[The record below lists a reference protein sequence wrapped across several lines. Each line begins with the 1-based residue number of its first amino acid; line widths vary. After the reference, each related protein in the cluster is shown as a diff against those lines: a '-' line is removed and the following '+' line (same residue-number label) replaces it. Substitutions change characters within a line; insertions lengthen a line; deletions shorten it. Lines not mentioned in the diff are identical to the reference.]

1 MLRFKQFLVE
11 GISKNLPIIPNSTK
25 TWEDFARRYSRGDL
39 DLNPSTNPFLYY
51 TGSAYTQYNEFLRD
65 PDGYASK
72 PNFSKFPDTIPKD
85 VDDLTSHFNKHAIT
99 LDKPLTVYRGISVDP
114 DYWEDILQKSREGRY
129 FIDPAFMST
138 TLNKYMIPKHLRG
151 SMHSR
156 TVPKILQINIP
167 ANTRFLPNTV
177 ELPFI
182 RGENELILGRDTP
195 LEIKP
200 SDRSTFFPRT
210 TYSKNVDIH
219 QANVMPSVESNISKN
234 WPKLLRPMS
243 KLAKAIP
250 VVGTA
255 ASVAA
260 MAQRA
265 QAGDYVGAGL
275 EAASEIADY
284 IPAVGTAASL
294 GIQGYLADRDMP
306 EEEKKKNNQIRAN
319 QNLRT
324 IAQSMKQNF

>member
-11 GISKNLPIIPNSTK
+11 GISKNLPFIPRSTK

-39 DLNPSTNPFLYY
+39 DLDPSTNPFLYY
-51 TGSAYTQYNEFLRD
+51 TGNMSSLYNSFLRD
-65 PDGYASK
+65 PAGYYARESK
-72 PNFSKFPDTIPKD
+72 FSKFPSTIAKE
-85 VDDLTSHFNKHAIT
+85 VDDLTSHFNKHAVT

-114 DYWEDILQKSREGRY
+114 DYWEDILQKSREGKY
-129 FIDPAFMST
+129 FTDPGFTST
-138 TLNKYMIPKHLRG
+138 TLNKNWIPRHVYG
-151 SMHSR
+151 YTDSR

-167 ANTRFLPNTV
+167 ANTKFLPTAWGG
-177 ELPFI
+177 PFT

-200 SDRSTFFPRT
+200 TKRSTSFS
-210 TYSKNVDIH
+210 SKNVVDIH
-219 QANVMPSVESNISKN
+219 QANVMPSVEPNISKD
-234 WPKLLRPMS
+234 WPKLLKPMS
-243 KLAKAIP
+243 MFAKAIP

-255 ASVAA
+255 ATVAS

-265 QAGDYVGAGL
+265 QAGDYAGAGL

-294 GIQGYLADRDMP
+294 GIQGYLADRDMS
-306 EEEKKKNNQIRAN
+306 EEEKKINKQIRSN